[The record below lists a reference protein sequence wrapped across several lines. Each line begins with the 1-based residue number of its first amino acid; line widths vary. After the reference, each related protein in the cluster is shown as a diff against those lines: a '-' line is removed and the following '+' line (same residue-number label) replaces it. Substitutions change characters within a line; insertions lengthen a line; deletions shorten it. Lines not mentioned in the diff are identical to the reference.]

1 VQTTLFLAVG
11 LVERRAGSTSILR
24 VKGLMKAAP
33 MIAVLYFIPAVNLG
47 GLPPFSGFIGKF
59 ALFDAAAQVGTPIM
73 IVLMVGGILTSLL
86 TLYALM
92 RAWNLSFWREEDD
105 SAETEARISYL
116 GAAPAAGVET
126 ERRVIPKIMTAA
138 TTGMV
143 AITVALTVFAG
154 PLYDV
159 CTRIGEALLQPV
171 TLTQLQDDLQGT
183 EKTP

>member
-1 VQTTLFLAVG
+1 VVQTTLFLAVG

-24 VKGLMKAAP
+24 VKGLMRAAP
-33 MIAVLYFIPAVNLG
+33 VIAVLYFIPAVNLG

-59 ALFDAAAQVGTPIM
+59 ALFDAAAEVGTPIM
-73 IVLMVGGILTSLL
+73 MVLIVGGIVTSLL

-92 RAWNLSFWREEDD
+92 RAWNLAFWREEDD

-116 GAAPAAGVET
+116 GAAPAGVET

-143 AITVALTVFAG
+143 ALTVALTVFAG
-154 PLYDV
+154 PLYEV
-159 CTRIGEALLQPV
+159 CERIGDALLQPV
-171 TLTQLQDDLQGT
+171 SLVQLEQEAGR
-183 EKTP
+183 